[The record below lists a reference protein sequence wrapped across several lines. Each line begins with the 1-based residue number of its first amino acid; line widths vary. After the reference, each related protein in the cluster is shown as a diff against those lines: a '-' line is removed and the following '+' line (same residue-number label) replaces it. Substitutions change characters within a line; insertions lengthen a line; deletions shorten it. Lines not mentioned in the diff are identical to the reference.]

1 MPSQSEII
9 IIFIYHRQPESPSS
23 AGRPQSG
30 RICGVEPS
38 GWATGS
44 TTRERKGDNIAHRAM

>member
-1 MPSQSEII
+1 NHHNIYLSQTTRISN
-9 IIFIYHRQPESPSS
+9 F
-23 AGRPQSG
+23 GRPQSG